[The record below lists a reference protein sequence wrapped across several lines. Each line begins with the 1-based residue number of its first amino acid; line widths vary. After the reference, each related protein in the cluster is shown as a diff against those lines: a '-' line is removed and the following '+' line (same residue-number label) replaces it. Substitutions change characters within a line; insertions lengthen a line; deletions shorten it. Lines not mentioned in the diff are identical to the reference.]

1 MSTSSKKQENKK
13 NDPVGY
19 DDNNVKA
26 VNTTRFQNLTEKFA
40 SFMDGAIQGGINNS
54 QYTQVKQA
62 VDAGKKAVE
71 KKKKKPKKAM

>member
-1 MSTSSKKQENKK
+1 
-13 NDPVGY
+13 
-19 DDNNVKA
+19 
-26 VNTTRFQNLTEKFA
+26 
-40 SFMDGAIQGGINNS
+40 MDGAIQGGINNS